1 MVELNNGDA
10 LSCIVLMLDSL
21 AHSNNSIVE
30 IETLHD
36 GDCYIF
42 DHLKQEELTNKELGA
57 LQPTSDEAMGHL
69 YSCNCNA
76 GIEAVFSSSRGETLL
91 VPFRL
96 SDVKRRHPWLNDGKR
111 TQEMIDTA
119 REHGTVSPLMGDDFS
134 TMKLEF
140 RKRRGYQ
147 NVPKKDLSNRIMDFG
162 SKGTV
167 H

>member
-21 AHSNNSIVE
+21 AHSNNSVVE

-36 GDCYIF
+36 SDCHIF
-42 DHLKQEELTNKELGA
+42 NHLKEKQLTNKELGE
-57 LQPTSDEAMGHL
+57 LTPTSDEAMSHL

-76 GIEAVFSSSRGETLL
+76 GIEAVFSSFKGETLL
-91 VPFRL
+91 VPFKL
-96 SDVKRRHPWLNDGKR
+96 SDVKRKHPWLDDEER
-111 TQEMIDTA
+111 THGMIDIA
-119 REHGTVSPLMGDDFS
+119 REQGSDSPLMGDDFS

-140 RKRRGYQ
+140 RKRRGYP
-147 NVPKKDLSNRIMDFG
+147 NMPVKDLSNRIMDFG
-162 SKGTV
+162 SKGVV